1 MSSPRPSTR
10 FSAPVV
16 EGEIL
21 AERYEVVRVIGAGG
35 MGVVVEARH
44 LQLGQRVAL
53 KFLLSEEC
61 RSEEAV
67 GRFLREGRAAVQIT
81 SEHVARVSDVG
92 TLENGAPYIV
102 MEYLEGEDLSEVLA
116 ARGTFAVREAVEYVL
131 QACEA
136 IAEAH
141 SLGIIHRDLKPAN
154 LFLSR
159 RADGSPL
166 IKVLDFGISKLDDDP
181 QQISL
186 TASTG
191 AMGSPQYMSPEQMRS
206 AKHVDRRTDIWAL
219 GAILYE
225 LLSGHPPFEAD
236 SLIGLCTLVATK
248 DAPPL
253 RTRCEDAPE
262 SLDAAISKC
271 LRREPA
277 ERYPSLAELAV
288 DLMPFAGQ
296 GGRMSAHRIVSIL
309 KEAGLAQAVP
319 IPSRSEPKVDLPVP
333 TEGPVAIGQTTEWP
347 TKPTVKSSR
356 RTTMMA
362 SVGLAAAAAL
372 IAAIWFG
379 QSSRTAN
386 DEPRPDDPVAPSSG
400 VALSAQN
407 ERDAEVQL
415 VAVFDA
421 EPDVPDAIASAVP
434 SASTPAPTAPAATGG
449 KTARPP
455 STKTPTPPATK
466 APPPATSKSG
476 KLPDFGGRHY

>member
-1 MSSPRPSTR
+1 
-10 FSAPVV
+10 
-16 EGEIL
+16 
-21 AERYEVVRVIGAGG
+21 

-141 SLGIIHRDLKPAN
+141 ALGIIHRDLKPAN

-219 GAILYE
+219 GTILFE
-225 LLSGHPPFEAD
+225 LVSGRPPFEAD

-248 DAPPL
+248 DAPSL

-262 SLDAAISKC
+262 GLDAAISKC
-271 LRREPA
+271 LCREPA
-277 ERYPSLAELAV
+277 ERYPTLAELAV

-309 KEAGLAQAVP
+309 KEAGLAEAVSV
-319 IPSRSEPKVDLPVP
+319 PSQSAPKVHLPVP
-333 TEGPVAIGQTTEWP
+333 AEGPVAIGQTADFQP
-347 TKPTVKSSR
+347 KPINKSARSIIVV
-356 RTTMMA
+356 
-362 SVGLAAAAAL
+362 SIGLAAAASL
-372 IAAIWFG
+372 VAAMWFG
-379 QSSRTAN
+379 QTRRTAS
-386 DEPRPDDPVAPSSG
+386 DEPRPEDPVAPSSI
-400 VALSAQN
+400 AAQN
-407 ERDAEVQL
+407 ELDAEVEL
-415 VAVFDA
+415 VAVSDA

-434 SASTPAPTAPAATGG
+434 SASAPAPTASAATGG

-455 STKTPTPPATK
+455 STKTATTATFPATTATK
-466 APPPATSKSG
+466 APPPAPPKSG